1 MATGKLENE
10 TLQDI
15 LQSIS
20 FHRKEVLVGAGVG
33 LDTSQID
40 FGEKIC
46 VLSTDPITGAKE
58 NIGSLAVDISVNDT
72 STSGAENIGVL
83 LTILAPEGT
92 TPQDIREIMADASKR
107 AEELEIE
114 IVGGHTEITD
124 AVNRFVLSSTSIG
137 ILDKKDQ
144 IPADK
149 IKEGDSVYVS
159 KYIGIEGTAILAHDK
174 EKELQKIMTQEE
186 LDYAKS
192 LLKWISVQD
201 DAKYAKNKDLSYMH
215 DVTEGGLLGAVY
227 EAHQGIKKGIE
238 INCESVPVLE
248 VTHKICDYFNI
259 KPFRLISSGSMLI
272 ISSDE
277 NLEKKFEGS
286 NIKLTKIGLV
296 KGEDPILITNGESE
310 RILPPYADELY
321 KVI

>member
-33 LDTSQID
+33 LDTTQID

-114 IVGGHTEITD
+114 IIGGHTEITD

-149 IKEGDSVYVS
+149 IQEGDSVYVS

-174 EKELQKIMTQEE
+174 EEELKNVMTQEE
-186 LDYAKS
+186 LDYAKG

-227 EAHQGIKKGIE
+227 EAYQGIKKGIE
-238 INCESVPVLE
+238 IVCENVPVLE
-248 VTHKICDYFNI
+248 VTKKICDYFNI

-272 ISSDE
+272 ISSDGS
-277 NLEKKFEGS
+277 LEKKFEGS
-286 NIKLTKIGLV
+286 NINLTKIGVV
-296 KGEDPILITNGESE
+296 KGDEPIIITDGVSE

>member
-10 TLQDI
+10 KLQEI

-33 LDTSQID
+33 LDTTQID
-40 FGEKIC
+40 FGDKIC

-92 TPQDIREIMADASKR
+92 TPQDIREIMADASRR

-149 IKEGDSVYVS
+149 IQEGDSVYVS

-174 EKELQKIMTQEE
+174 EEKLKTILTQDEI
-186 LDYAKS
+186 DYAKS

-201 DAKYAKNKDLSYMH
+201 DAKYAKNEHLSYMH

-238 INCESVPVLE
+238 IICENVPVLD
-248 VTHKICDYFNI
+248 VTKKICDYFKI

-272 ISSDE
+272 ISSDSS
-277 NLEKKFEGS
+277 LEKKFEGS
-286 NIKLTKIGLV
+286 DIKLTKIGTV
-296 KGEDPILITNGESE
+296 KGEDPIIITDDIPE

>member
-10 TLQDI
+10 TLQEI

-33 LDTSQID
+33 LDTTQID

-149 IKEGDSVYVS
+149 IKEGDFVYVS

-238 INCESVPVLE
+238 INCESVPVLD

-296 KGEDPILITNGESE
+296 KGEEPILITNGESE

>member
-10 TLQDI
+10 KLQEI

-33 LDTSQID
+33 LDTTQID
-40 FGEKIC
+40 FGDKIC

-92 TPQDIREIMADASKR
+92 TPQDIREIMADASRR

-149 IKEGDSVYVS
+149 VQEGDFVYVS

-174 EKELQKIMTQEE
+174 EEE
-186 LDYAKS
+186 LKSILSQDEIDYAKS

-201 DAKYAKNKDLSYMH
+201 DAKYAKNEHLSYMH

-238 INCESVPVLE
+238 ITCENVPVLD
-248 VTHKICDYFNI
+248 VTNKICDYFNI

-272 ISSDE
+272 ISSDPS
-277 NLEKKFEGS
+277 LEKKFEGS
-286 NIKLTKIGLV
+286 NIKLTKIGTV
-296 KGEDPILITNGESE
+296 MGEDPIIVTDNISE
-310 RILPPYADELY
+310 KILPPYADELY